1 MTTYHLTV
9 NGTPRSVEASDP
21 DEPLLYIL
29 RNALGLK
36 AAKFGCG
43 LGQCGACTVM
53 IEGEAVRSCQT
64 PVSKV
69 GGRAV
74 TTQEG
79 LGSPENPH
87 KVHAAFIAEQ
97 AAQCG
102 YCSNGMIMTSAAL
115 LAREAKPDAAKIKDA
130 LAGSVDAE
138 PRTGSLR
145 LFCAPQGGHDHDHRS
160 VPAPVPEGRRCT
172 RDRCGGAFG
181 VRPDHAPP
189 RRGRRPPTREQ

>member
-43 LGQCGACTVM
+43 VTARPPTFDTGVWQDRTASPSIITVH
-53 IEGEAVRSCQT
+53 APHC
-64 PVSKV
+64 P
-69 GGRAV
+69 

-87 KVHAAFIAEQ
+87 KVQAAFIAEQ

-130 LAGSVDAE
+130 LAGN
-138 PRTGSLR
+138 L
-145 LFCAPQGGHDHDHRS
+145 C
-160 VPAPVPEGRRCT
+160 
-172 RDRCGGAFG
+172 RCGTHDRIVKA
-181 VRPDHAPP
+181 VLRAA
-189 RRGRRPPTREQ
+189 GRA

>member
-1 MTTYHLTV
+1 MRRATREICDDDLSPDRQWDSTIR
-9 NGTPRSVEASDP
+9 GGKRSRRTAS
-21 DEPLLYIL
+21 LLYIL

-43 LGQCGACTVM
+43 LGQCGACTVI

-64 PVSKV
+64 PVSRV

-79 LGSPENPH
+79 LGSPEDLH
-87 KVHAAFIAEQ
+87 KVQAAFIAEQ

-115 LAREAKPDAAKIKDA
+115 LAREATPDAARIKDA
-130 LAGSVDAE
+130 LTAN
-138 PRTGSLR
+138 L
-145 LFCAPQGGHDHDHRS
+145 C
-160 VPAPVPEGRRCT
+160 
-172 RDRCGGAFG
+172 RCGTHDRIVKA
-181 VRPDHAPP
+181 VLRAA
-189 RRGRRPPTREQ
+189 GRA

>member
-1 MTTYHLTV
+1 MTTYHLTI
-9 NGTPRSVEASDP
+9 NGIPRSVEASDP

-29 RNALGLK
+29 RHAFGLK

-43 LGQCGACTVM
+43 LGQCGACTVI

-64 PVSKV
+64 PVSRV

-87 KVHAAFIAEQ
+87 KVQAAFIAEQ

-115 LAREAKPDAAKIKDA
+115 LARETKPDAARIKDA
-130 LAGSVDAE
+130 LA
-138 PRTGSLR
+138 TNL
-145 LFCAPQGGHDHDHRS
+145 C
-160 VPAPVPEGRRCT
+160 
-172 RDRCGGAFG
+172 RCGTHDRIVKA
-181 VRPDHAPP
+181 VLRAA
-189 RRGRRPPTREQ
+189 GRA

>member
-79 LGSPENPH
+79 LGSAENPH
-87 KVHAAFIAEQ
+87 KVQAAFIAEQ

-102 YCSNGMIMTSAAL
+102 YCSNGMIMTSAAFVSASWPNLETLAML
-115 LAREAKPDAAKIKDA
+115 LAYTLVSLLVGTKIFD
-130 LAGSVDAE
+130 GYRD
-138 PRTGSLR
+138 T
-145 LFCAPQGGHDHDHRS
+145 F
-160 VPAPVPEGRRCT
+160 PEL
-172 RDRCGGAFG
+172 
-181 VRPDHAPP
+181 V
-189 RRGRRPPTREQ
+189 

>member
-1 MTTYHLTV
+1 M
-9 NGTPRSVEASDP
+9 
-21 DEPLLYIL
+21 I
-29 RNALGLK
+29 
-36 AAKFGCG
+36 
-43 LGQCGACTVM
+43 

-64 PVSKV
+64 PVSTV

-87 KVHAAFIAEQ
+87 KVQAAFIAEQ

-130 LAGSVDAE
+130 LAAN
-138 PRTGSLR
+138 L
-145 LFCAPQGGHDHDHRS
+145 C
-160 VPAPVPEGRRCT
+160 
-172 RDRCGGAFG
+172 RCGTHDRVVKA
-181 VRPDHAPP
+181 VLRAA
-189 RRGRRPPTREQ
+189 GRA